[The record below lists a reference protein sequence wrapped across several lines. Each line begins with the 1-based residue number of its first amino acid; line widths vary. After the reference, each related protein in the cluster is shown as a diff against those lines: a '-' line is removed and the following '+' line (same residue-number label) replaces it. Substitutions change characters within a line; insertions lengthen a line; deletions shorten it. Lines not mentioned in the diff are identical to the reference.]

1 MTIFSL
7 LLATVCSLGEL
18 DEQRHD
24 KLDVTT
30 EGIVVDV
37 IPDEV
42 DVRYTILLLKDGA
55 TTLPV
60 FCKGQLKSENL
71 RDARVRISGTYQRLM
86 GGFRRFFG
94 PFIHSEANQI
104 DIIKSPPADRLQ
116 APIIDPAN
124 YVTPRTLAKMD
135 KRAVVGRVLAVWDSN
150 RVMLKVSGHIVHAT
164 LASDVRP
171 PRLGSTIKLAGYPE
185 TNLYFLNLIQ
195 ANWREVAPST
205 PDHDTAQAMS
215 ADQIMTAKKINPRI
229 ESNFNGMLI
238 KLSGVISSLPDK
250 GSAQHRL
257 YINSGNYRV
266 PIDLSAC
273 PSVAEDLSLGCTI
286 EVVGRCVM
294 ETKSRRTFDVFPQI
308 RGFAVILRSED
319 DLKITSYPSWWYD
332 KRILWIISPLI
343 ALIVILFIKG
353 RIERAMAR
361 LRLSERTRLAVEI
374 HDTIS
379 QTLTGV
385 ACQIAAVRSSVEC
398 DPAAAKTR
406 LETAE
411 RMLGTCRREL
421 KNCLFDL
428 RNDTL
433 AENDFSLAVSRT
445 LEPFLGETEITVRIT
460 VERSQLS
467 ETTAHAILAI
477 LRELTA
483 NAVRHGAAASVKI
496 AGCTTSEAFTFSV
509 CDDGRGF
516 CPDEAAGPIMGHFGL
531 SGIKDRLN
539 RIGGEFTVKS
549 APGRGTK
556 ARFSIPRA
564 PMKDNA

>member
-1 MTIFSL
+1 
-7 LLATVCSLGEL
+7 
-18 DEQRHD
+18 
-24 KLDVTT
+24 
-30 EGIVVDV
+30 
-37 IPDEV
+37 
-42 DVRYTILLLKDGA
+42 
-55 TTLPV
+55 
-60 FCKGQLKSENL
+60 
-71 RDARVRISGTYQRLM
+71 
-86 GGFRRFFG
+86 
-94 PFIHSEANQI
+94 
-104 DIIKSPPADRLQ
+104 
-116 APIIDPAN
+116 
-124 YVTPRTLAKMD
+124 
-135 KRAVVGRVLAVWDSN
+135 
-150 RVMLKVSGHIVHAT
+150 
-164 LASDVRP
+164 
-171 PRLGSTIKLAGYPE
+171 
-185 TNLYFLNLIQ
+185 
-195 ANWREVAPST
+195 
-205 PDHDTAQAMS
+205 
-215 ADQIMTAKKINPRI
+215 
-229 ESNFNGMLI
+229 
-238 KLSGVISSLPDK
+238 
-250 GSAQHRL
+250 
-257 YINSGNYRV
+257 
-266 PIDLSAC
+266 
-273 PSVAEDLSLGCTI
+273 
-286 EVVGRCVM
+286 M
-294 ETKSRRTFDVFPQI
+294 ETESHCAYNIFPQI
-308 RGFAVILRSED
+308 YGFAVILRTGED
-319 DLKITSYPSWWYD
+319 VIILSYPSWWYD

-343 ALIVILFIKG
+343 ALIAILFIKG

-385 ACQIAAVRSSVEC
+385 ACQIAAVRSSVES
-398 DPAAAKTR
+398 DPAAAKPR

-411 RMLGTCRREL
+411 QMLGSCRREL

-509 CDDGRGF
+509 RDDGRGF

>member
-24 KLDVTT
+24 MLDVTT

-185 TNLYFLNLIQ
+185 TNLYFLNFIQ

-294 ETKSRRTFDVFPQI
+294 ETKSRRAFDVFPQI

-343 ALIVILFIKG
+343 ALIAILFIKG
-353 RIERAMAR
+353 RIERAMAQ

-496 AGCTTSEAFTFSV
+496 AGCTTSEAFIFSV
-509 CDDGRGF
+509 RDDGRGF